1 MLSSADVARRL
12 MLIAKWSKWQFVV
25 KTFHKV
31 SSVAIV
37 PSLCWL
43 ASYLKSLVFFWT
55 RRDSGKCDKRTVCHH
70 RKCVPG
76 SIPTMEETL

>member
-43 ASYLKSLVFFWT
+43 ASYLKSLVFF
-55 RRDSGKCDKRTVCHH
+55 
-70 RKCVPG
+70 
-76 SIPTMEETL
+76 